1 MIFWYLSVKIIS
13 TKKTGQVTKAMESV
27 SAVKMRKSQER
38 AKAGRPYVHAALR
51 ILAQLAS
58 SQEAAQHPLTQ
69 KRQDGKKLVVIVT
82 SDKGLAG
89 SVNSAVLKKTEE
101 SFSKIE
107 GLNPSMMEVD
117 TICVGKKAVDFAKRE
132 GKAVLGEYTN
142 VSDEVTVED
151 VYGITKIIMGEFE
164 SGKYR
169 EVEVVYQNFLST
181 FEQEP
186 TRRTVLPLDPAE
198 IHYIMRGIKPKAGKG
213 SDDLEPADTAIT
225 YTIEP
230 SAEEVLS
237 SLIPRLVQIIIYHA
251 LLESKASEHSAR
263 MVAMKNATDKSKEV
277 IKALT
282 IQYNKARQAA
292 ITAEVSEITAGVEAM
307 K

>member
-1 MIFWYLSVKIIS
+1 MALKQVKNKIIS

-51 ILAQLAS
+51 ILSQLSS
-58 SQEAAQHPLTQ
+58 SQEATNHPLTL
-69 KRQDGKKLVVIVT
+69 KRTEGKKLVVIVT

-89 SVNSAVLKKTEE
+89 SVNSAVLKKVEETFATE
-101 SFSKIE
+101 KD
-107 GLNPSMMEVD
+107 VD
-117 TICVGKKAVDFAKRE
+117 TICVGRKAVEFAKRE
-132 GKAVLGEYTN
+132 GKTVLGEYTN

-164 SGKYR
+164 SGKYK
-169 EVEVVYQNFLST
+169 EVDVVYQNFLST

-198 IHYIMRGIKPKAGKG
+198 IHYIMRGIRPRTGKG
-213 SDDLEPADTAIT
+213 SEEVEPTDSSIV

-282 IQYNKARQAA
+282 IKYNKARQAA

>member
-1 MIFWYLSVKIIS
+1 MALKHVKNKIIS

-38 AKAGRPYVHAALR
+38 AFASRPYVHGAMR
-51 ILAQLAS
+51 ILARVAQ
-58 SQEAAQHPLTQ
+58 SQDGLSHPLVT
-69 KRQDGKKLVVIVT
+69 KRESGKKLLVIVT

-89 SVNSAVLKKTEE
+89 SVNSAVLKKAERI
-101 SFSKIE
+101 FDDVKD
-107 GLNPSMMEVD
+107 VD
-117 TICVGKKAVDFAKRE
+117 IIAIGRKAVEFARRMDK
-132 GKAVLGEYTN
+132 KVLGEYTN
-142 VSDEVTVED
+142 VSDDVTIED
-151 VYGITKIIMGEFE
+151 VYSMTETVIGAFT
-164 SGKYR
+164 SGTYA
-169 EVEVVYQNFLST
+169 EVNVLYQNFLST

-186 TRRTVLPLDPAE
+186 TKRTILPLDPAE
-198 IHYIMRGIKPKAGKG
+198 ISYIMEGIKPKAGKW
-213 SDDLEPADTAIT
+213 SNALIEPDAHVS
-225 YTIEP
+225 YQMEP
-230 SAEEVLS
+230 SAEAVLDA
-237 SLIPRLVQIIIYHA
+237 LIPQLVQIMLYHA